1 LLGQIKNNL
10 TAKVMITHRY
20 HMETEIVGY
29 DTEAQKD
36 IKASKVFI
44 HGLIAQNVEDI
55 VLEQEKAKTSARTQG
70 GQALSWLV
78 GFLTDKSEVPSN
90 QVVSAGGEA
99 GHSRSAIYRA
109 KDKLGDRLLIANTP
123 TVPKESTWRLVKGG
137 EDAP

>member
-55 VLEQEKAKTSARTQG
+55 VLEQEKAKKSARTQG
-70 GQALSWLV
+70 VKPSV
-78 GFLTDKSEVPSN
+78 GWWGSSPTKVRSRRTRLCLLAARLATHVPPSTAPRTNSET
-90 QVVSAGGEA
+90 EC
-99 GHSRSAIYRA
+99 
-109 KDKLGDRLLIANTP
+109 
-123 TVPKESTWRLVKGG
+123 
-137 EDAP
+137 